1 MLGGYVSEQYST
13 VHNTLLDVCDEFEIS
28 DGIQN
33 PRTNYSVKQKLDR
46 IQAQQKFLGPMTFGY
61 P

>member
-1 MLGGYVSEQYST
+1 M
-13 VHNTLLDVCDEFEIS
+13 LDVCDEFEIS
-28 DGIQN
+28 DDIQN

-46 IQAQQKFLGPMTFGY
+46 IQGLHKFLDPMTFGY